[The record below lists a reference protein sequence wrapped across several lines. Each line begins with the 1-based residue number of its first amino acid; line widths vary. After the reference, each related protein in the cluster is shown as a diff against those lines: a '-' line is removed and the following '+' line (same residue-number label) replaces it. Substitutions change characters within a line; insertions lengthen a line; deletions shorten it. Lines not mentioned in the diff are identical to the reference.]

1 MGEAGPA
8 GGGRHVDHGEG
19 ATPQERRQRLFLH
32 VGLPKSGTT
41 FLQALLAKNRGRLK
55 ENGFIYPFIRREC
68 MFHAAVELRQQYDR
82 WGLPPERIDGTWDQL
97 LDRVRAFGG
106 DGIISHEVLAGA
118 SAEHVARVVADTA
131 DLELHVVVTARDL
144 ARAVAAHWQ
153 ETVKNGRRSSFA
165 EFGRSL
171 GESAESTHEE
181 AGFWRSQDL
190 TSVLRR
196 WTDGLPPEQV
206 HVVVVPQSGADRFEL
221 WRRFA
226 DALGLDPDAVDLQ
239 LEAQANES
247 LGAAQVALLRQV
259 LTSLDGRLPQPHY
272 AHVVKRFFAQRLLSR
287 IESPRPVTPPDMR
300 KELAVTAER
309 WTHEIEENDY
319 RVHGRLEEL
328 LPAETSLAGDR
339 HPDDVT
345 CEETFQGVPDV
356 LAEMLI
362 EIATL
367 RTQIKGPRALPRL
380 PEPEPE
386 VEPTPGL
393 LP

>member
-1 MGEAGPA
+1 M
-8 GGGRHVDHGEG
+8 
-19 ATPQERRQRLFLH
+19 
-32 VGLPKSGTT
+32 GLPKSGTT

-118 SAEHVARVVADTA
+118 SADHVARVARDTS

-144 ARAVAAHWQ
+144 ARQVAAYWQ
-153 ETVKNGRRSSFA
+153 ETVKNGRRSSFDD
-165 EFGRSL
+165 FWHSL
-171 GESAESTHEE
+171 TDSAESTHEE

-190 TSVLRR
+190 ASVLRR
-196 WTDGLPPEQV
+196 WGAGLPPEQL
-206 HVVVVPQSGADRFEL
+206 HVVVVPQPGADRFEL

-226 DALGLDPDAVDLQ
+226 DALGLDPGALDLE
-239 LEAQANES
+239 LETQANES

-259 LTSLDGRLPQPHY
+259 LTSLDGRLGQPHY
-272 AHVVKRFFAQRLLSR
+272 AHVVKRFFAQNLLSR
-287 IESPRPVTPPDMR
+287 IESPRAVTPPELRED
-300 KELAVTAER
+300 LAVSARR
-309 WTHEIEENDY
+309 WSEEIETHGY
-319 RVHGRLEEL
+319 QVHGRLDEL
-328 LPAETSLAGDR
+328 LPAERSGGSDR
-339 HPDDVT
+339 HPDDVS
-345 CEETFQGVPDV
+345 CEDMYQHVPDV

-367 RTQIKGPRALPRL
+367 RTQIKGPRALPPL
-380 PEPEPE
+380 AAGSAEATGPEPATAAEPAP
-386 VEPTPGL
+386 VEPTPPVEPGAL